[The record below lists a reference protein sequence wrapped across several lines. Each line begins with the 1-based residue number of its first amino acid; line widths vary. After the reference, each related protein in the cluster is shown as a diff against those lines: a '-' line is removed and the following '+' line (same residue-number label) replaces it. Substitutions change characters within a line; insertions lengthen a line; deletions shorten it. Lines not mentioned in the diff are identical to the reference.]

1 MLWMNLALLLVQTTH
16 LSSWMRLRWYAVPL
30 VAMASIVA
38 YGFMGGIQHLALAR
52 EVWPDVMQ

>member
-1 MLWMNLALLLVQTTH
+1 MNLALLLVQTTH